1 MESDMDG
8 ASSAT
13 GGLSFGGL
21 GFGGAKPATQEPPK
35 TNIFGGPLTPNQTI
49 GIIILR

>member
-1 MESDMDG
+1 MDG
-8 ASSAT
+8 GSSAT
-13 GGLSFGGL
+13 RGLSFGSL
-21 GFGGAKPATQEPPK
+21 GATQEP